1 MDRTV
6 DSTAV
11 RRGVLGFGFASAMI
25 LIWQVAAAAQH
36 PSVNAV
42 PTPSAIL
49 HVITNNFPIMWPH
62 VFSTTSECI
71 IGFLIAAAAGIAL
84 GTLVAYSRLAL
95 EALYPHVI
103 FFQII
108 PKIALAPLFV
118 VWLGV
123 GSTSRLSFAVFSSF
137 FPTLIATLIGL
148 QATRAPFIRLCEATM
163 APKWRQFLLVR
174 FPFALPYIFS
184 GLKIGVTMAII
195 GVVIGEF
202 ITTQIGLGYII
213 VFAASQMDLGLV
225 FAAATLLCVVGLLL
239 YGAVVLAERLVL
251 VRYPS

>member
-1 MDRTV
+1 MDRTLE
-6 DSTAV
+6 SSAV
-11 RRGVLGFGFASAMI
+11 RRGVLGFGFAAAMVI
-25 LIWQVAAAAQH
+25 IWQIAAAAQH
-36 PSVNAV
+36 PSFNAV
-42 PTPSAIL
+42 PTPAAVL
-49 HVITNNFPIMWPH
+49 QVITKNFPIMWPH

-71 IGFLIAAAAGIAL
+71 IAFLIAATAGILL

-95 EALYPHVI
+95 EALYPHVV

-213 VFAASQMDLGLV
+213 KFAASAMDMNLV
-225 FAAATLLCVVGLLL
+225 FAAAALLCVVGLLL